1 MHFFTP
7 LKFMWNFKCLI
18 SSSCLKAWD
27 DNSIKRQIRSVDR
40 LGNTQMKSYVVY
52 YPIFIMLAIDFAF
65 AISNILLKKII
76 MDGMNHLVF
85 ITYRQAISTIF
96 LAPVAFF
103 LEKNTRPKLTPQ
115 IFCNLFLSAIVGASV
130 TQYLFLLGMEYTSA
144 TFSCAFLNMVPVV
157 TFLMA
162 LPFRLETI
170 NIKHGSGIAKAL
182 GTLVCVGGAF
192 LLTFY
197 KGMPLVHFSDQ
208 QSVSSSL
215 KGDISSSKLKE
226 RWILGSLA
234 LFGGTLLW
242 SSWFLLQTF
251 IGKKY
256 PCKYS
261 STVIMTFF
269 SAMQSAVLTF
279 SMDRR
284 LSIWVPKEKI
294 DMLSIL
300 YAGLIGSGMCYV
312 GMSWCV
318 KKRGPVFTAAFSPL
332 VQVMAAI
339 FDVPIL
345 HEQLHLG
352 SVIGSA
358 IVIAGLYFLLWGK
371 NREMQKVVHETEEK
385 KEKELPF
392 KDLETNSEPRIP

>member
-1 MHFFTP
+1 
-7 LKFMWNFKCLI
+7 
-18 SSSCLKAWD
+18 
-27 DNSIKRQIRSVDR
+27 
-40 LGNTQMKSYVVY
+40 MKSFVGW
-52 YPIFIMLAIDFAF
+52 YPIFIMVAIDFAF

-76 MDGMNHLVF
+76 LDGMNPLVF

-103 LEKNTRPKLTPQ
+103 LEKNNRPKLTPQ
-115 IFCNLFLSAIVGASV
+115 ILCSLFLSAIVGASL

-144 TFSCAFLNMVPVV
+144 TFSCAFLNMVPVI
-157 TFLMA
+157 TFLLA
-162 LPFRLETI
+162 LPFGLETI
-170 NIKHGSGIAKAL
+170 NIKHGSGIAKAF
-182 GTLVCVGGAF
+182 GTLICVGGAF
-192 LLTFY
+192 ILTFY
-197 KGMPLVHFSDQ
+197 KGIPLVHFSDQ
-208 QSVSSSL
+208 QAVSPSSE
-215 KGDISSSKLKE
+215 GAISSSNIKE

-234 LFGGTLLW
+234 LFAGTLLW
-242 SSWFLLQTF
+242 SSWFLLQSF

-261 STVIMTFF
+261 STVTMTFF
-269 SAMQSAVLTF
+269 SAIQSAVLTF
-279 SMDRR
+279 SIDRR
-284 LSIWVPKEKI
+284 LSIWIPKEKI

-332 VQVMAAI
+332 VQVMAAM

-371 NREMQKVVHETEEK
+371 NRGMQKVVHETEEK
-385 KEKELPF
+385 KEKELPI
-392 KDLETNSEPRIP
+392 KDLETNSESRIP

>member
-1 MHFFTP
+1 
-7 LKFMWNFKCLI
+7 
-18 SSSCLKAWD
+18 
-27 DNSIKRQIRSVDR
+27 
-40 LGNTQMKSYVVY
+40 MKSCVEW

-76 MDGMNHLVF
+76 LDGMNHLVF
-85 ITYRQAISTIF
+85 ITYRQSISTIF
-96 LAPVAFF
+96 LAPIAFF
-103 LEKNTRPKLTPQ
+103 LERNTRPKLTPQ
-115 IFCNLFLSAIVGASV
+115 ILCNLFLSAIVGASL
-130 TQYLFLLGMEYTSA
+130 TQYLFLLGIEYTSA
-144 TFSCAFLNMVPVV
+144 TFSCAFVNMVPVI

-162 LPFRLETI
+162 LPFGLETI
-170 NIKHGSGIAKAL
+170 NIKHGSGIAKL
-182 GTLVCVGGAF
+182 IGTLICVGGAF
-192 LLTFY
+192 ILTFY
-197 KGMPLVHFSDQ
+197 KGIPLIHFSDLQ
-208 QSVSSSL
+208 HVSPSS
-215 KGDISSSKLKE
+215 DAAISSSKIKE

-234 LFGGTLLW
+234 LFAGTFLW
-242 SSWFLLQTF
+242 SSWFLLQSF
-251 IGKKY
+251 IGNQY

-269 SAMQSAVLTF
+269 SAIQSAILTL
-279 SMDRR
+279 SIDRR
-284 LSIWVPKEKI
+284 LSIWIPKEKI
-294 DMLSIL
+294 DMLTIV

-332 VQVMAAI
+332 VQIMAAM

-385 KEKELPF
+385 KDKELTF
-392 KDLETNSEPRIP
+392 KDLETNSESRIP